1 MLGILQ
7 MALDIYSLHKSSMQS
22 SMQELSAQGSI
33 TMEPW
38 SLREFPCTAHDHI
51 ADRAKTPELP
61 KPEALLRPKFP
72 EGMRLME
79 EVKHGAHSG
88 KRKF

>member
-7 MALDIYSLHKSSMQS
+7 MALDIYSLHKSSMQKVHY
-22 SMQELSAQGSI
+22 LHF

-38 SLREFPCTAHDHI
+38 SLREFPCTAHGHI

-72 EGMRLME
+72 EGMRLTE
-79 EVKHGAHSG
+79 EVKHGAHSR